1 MTQLTDKV
9 GMNSVDEG
17 KHMKKILLASTAL
30 VLSAGLAQAQG
41 LSISGQGRMGI
52 QYNSTGIAGGSN
64 YQAES
69 RLQLNFN
76 VSVQGDNGLTFGA
89 YSRARMQ
96 TGAPTGLGGFNVA
109 QPGMFSG
116 SRVWVEASGLRLT
129 IGNTDGALRGP
140 GTAFGYA
147 GGCGVGYEGGQL
159 CADSMGLLGVSQRFN
174 STGAPTAQ
182 RIRVDYTM
190 GDTRVAVSNDRSG
203 ATEVGIRT
211 SFDAWTVA
219 LGYTNGNGNAAS
231 GGWAANQAVTT
242 VSAGYNGGSWSA
254 GVGVAGGGGNTNY
267 VLQGSA
273 NMGGGSLYGFVGRVA
288 SSATYGL
295 SYGYGLGGGATLVA
309 GAERNTA
316 GAGVTTASLGVVFNF

>member
-1 MTQLTDKV
+1 
-9 GMNSVDEG
+9 
-17 KHMKKILLASTAL
+17 MKKILLASTAL

-41 LSISGQGRMGI
+41 LSISGQGRMGL
-52 QYNSTGIAGGSN
+52 QYNSAGIAGGSN

-76 VSVQGDNGLTFGA
+76 VSVEADHGLTFGA

-129 IGNTDGALRGP
+129 IGNTDGALRGA

-159 CADSMGLLGVSQRFN
+159 CADSMGLLGVSQAFN
-174 STGAPTAQ
+174 STGAPAGQ
-182 RIRVDYTM
+182 RVRVDYSM
-190 GDTRVAVSNDRSG
+190 GDTRVAVSYDRAG
-203 ATEVGIRT
+203 ATEIGVRT

-254 GVGVAGGGGNTNY
+254 GVGLAGGGGNTNY

-273 NMGGGSLYGFVGRVA
+273 NMGGGSLYGYIGRVA
-288 SSATYGL
+288 GANTYGL
-295 SYGYGLGGGATLVA
+295 NYGYGLGGGATLVA
-309 GAERNTA
+309 GAERTA
-316 GAGVTTASLGVVFNF
+316 AATTASVGVVFNF